1 MFKRLLGISIILL
14 SLIACSDA
22 DLNIEP
28 TPEVLIKEVVL
39 TATPEPTA
47 TPSTI
52 APIAVAL
59 SSEVQIKDW
68 IKDLRIGTVSRV
80 IDGDTIELVSGEKI
94 RYL

>member
-47 TPSTI
+47 TPSII
-52 APIAVAL
+52 APIAVITERL
-59 SSEVQIKDW
+59 LMFLQMNI
-68 IKDLRIGTVSRV
+68 L
-80 IDGDTIELVSGEKI
+80 
-94 RYL
+94 